1 MWANH
6 KILNQVKCENSYGC
20 EKRFP
25 DHTCLFDTDAD
36 WIDGFYDEIISKLD
50 VGLISILAKHRLYE
64 HFCQDEVHSV
74 LSMDINNDPWAA
86 NLKMKMKILL
96 V

>member
-1 MWANH
+1 M
-6 KILNQVKCENSYGC
+6 
-20 EKRFP
+20 
-25 DHTCLFDTDAD
+25 
-36 WIDGFYDEIISKLD
+36 LD
-50 VGLISILAKHRLYE
+50 VGLISILAEHRLYE

-74 LSMDINNDPWAA
+74 LSMDIILQLNDPWAA

>member
-1 MWANH
+1 MCGQTTKYLIKLNVKTAMGVKNVFQTTH
-6 KILNQVKCENSYGC
+6 VYSILMQN
-20 EKRFP
+20 RLMDFMM
-25 DHTCLFDTDAD
+25 
-36 WIDGFYDEIISKLD
+36 LD
-50 VGLISILAKHRLYE
+50 VGLISILAEHRLYE

-74 LSMDINNDPWAA
+74 LSMDIILQLNDPWAA